1 MQTRS
6 NIWQRLLS
14 IDRRILYLLLFVN
27 IVVFLLAPIK
37 MPTPISPPVQS
48 FYNTIEKLQPG
59 DMVMVSSNWSASTF
73 AENQPQLEA
82 VLRHLIRKQ
91 VRFSIMSIDPQA
103 RDISFRLAERV
114 TKQEGYEYGK
124 QWVHIGYVPNLD
136 VAIKGMVADFFN
148 SVKEDVRG
156 TPARQLPVFEGIRS
170 LRDYK
175 LIIDVTPSG
184 TLPSWISFSPKEVAI
199 LYCPT
204 SVMAAEAYTFLDSGQ
219 IKGMLGGAKGA
230 REYEQLL
237 GFVGLGTRL
246 MNAVSFSHVLI
257 VFFILLGNFALL
269 MQRLSR
275 D

>member
-6 NIWQRLLS
+6 DIWQRLLS

-27 IVVFLLAPIK
+27 IVVFLLAPVK
-37 MPTPISPPVQS
+37 MPTPISPPVQN

-82 VLRHLIRKQ
+82 VLRHLIRKKA
-91 VRFSIMSIDPQA
+91 RFSIMSIDPQA
-103 RDISFRLAERV
+103 RDISYRLAERV
-114 TKQEGYEYGK
+114 TKQENYEYGK
-124 QWVHIGYVPNLD
+124 QWVHIGYVPSLD

-148 SVKEDVRG
+148 TVKEDVRG
-156 TPARQLPVFEGIRS
+156 TPARQLPVFEGVRS

-175 LIIDVTPSG
+175 LIVDVTPSG
-184 TLPSWISFSPKEVAI
+184 TIPSWISFAPKEVAI
-199 LYCPT
+199 VYCPT

-219 IKGMLGGAKGA
+219 LKGMLGGAKGA

-237 GFVGLGTRL
+237 GIVGLATRL

-257 VFFILLGNFALL
+257 IFFILLGNFALL
-269 MQRLSR
+269 MQRLSQR
-275 D
+275 

>member
-6 NIWQRLLS
+6 DIWQKLLS

-48 FYNTIEKLQPG
+48 FYNAIEKLQPG

-91 VRFSIMSIDPQA
+91 ARFSIMSIDPQA

-114 TKQEGYEYGK
+114 TKQENYEYGK
-124 QWVHIGYVPNLD
+124 QWAHIGYVPNLNA
-136 VAIKGMVADFFN
+136 AIKGMVADFFN
-148 SVKEDVRG
+148 TVKEDVRG
-156 TPARQLPVFEGIRS
+156 TPARQLPLFEGIRS

-175 LIIDVTPSG
+175 LIVDVTPSG
-184 TLPSWISFSPKEVAI
+184 TVPSWISFAPKEVGI

-204 SVMAAEAYTFLDSGQ
+204 SVMAAEAFTFLDSGQ

-237 GFVGLGTRL
+237 GMVGLATRL

-257 VFFILLGNFALL
+257 IFFILLGNFALL
-269 MQRLSR
+269 MQRLSQR
-275 D
+275 